1 MIIQQS
7 MFEVVFRSKLEK
19 GIYHFDCVVQH
30 IDKEMLQNV
39 IAGTV
44 IVKIRNGE
52 IYTYDYFNNY
62 ICKNLGSADIR
73 HLSKTEA
80 VKRAQEIEKFITN

>member
-44 IVKIRNGE
+44 IVKIRNGQ
-52 IYTYDYFNNY
+52 ISTCDYFNDY
-62 ICKNLGSADIR
+62 VCRNLGEAEIKY
-73 HLSKTEA
+73 LSKNEA
-80 VKRAQEIEKFITN
+80 IKRAKEIEKFITN